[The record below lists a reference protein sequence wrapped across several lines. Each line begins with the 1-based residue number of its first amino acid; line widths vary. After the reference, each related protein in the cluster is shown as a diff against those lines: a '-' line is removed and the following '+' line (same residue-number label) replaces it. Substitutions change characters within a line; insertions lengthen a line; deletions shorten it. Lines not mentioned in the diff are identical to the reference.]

1 MLTEDERGSIEESHL
16 NSTPGPTPRRRTTL
30 NRRSVRTLLRE
41 GQSHLFEH
49 WPPPGEHDDDKRRFS
64 EQVEKFSERYPGGLA
79 AYVRRAK
86 TLQEYVGSNQRHKEF
101 EGCTPSIAEGV
112 ILKYGSRKYVEYEEA
127 GLKEFARVA
136 FVLVAGGSAER
147 LNRGNEI
154 KLELPT
160 ESATGICFLE
170 LYIKSILAI
179 QHSAKK
185 RLAFK
190 AAKIPFVIMSSDYTH
205 SRIKKLLTTN
215 DCFGMCPDQIYL
227 LKQENTA
234 PCLNRKTANLLLS
247 SNDPYLIKTMPGG
260 SGEVHAILFSSGL
273 LQTWKKE
280 GRNWVVIFEE
290 GNGLTFKATPALLGA
305 SMLCDFDVNL
315 LASAR
320 KGESP
325 GAGIVQ
331 FSNKSG
337 SRMVANID
345 CIHQVL
351 SSMGHRHMDLNDF
364 TTAHSPFPTGLDQM
378 VLKPGPYLDELT
390 NTQGRDMPTVLPL

>member
-185 RLAFK
+185 RRILPPVSTEK
-190 AAKIPFVIMSSDYTH
+190 QPTSCSPPMILISS
-205 SRIKKLLTTN
+205 
-215 DCFGMCPDQIYL
+215 
-227 LKQENTA
+227 
-234 PCLNRKTANLLLS
+234 
-247 SNDPYLIKTMPGG
+247 

-273 LQTWKKE
+273 LQTWS
-280 GRNWVVIFEE
+280 I
-290 GNGLTFKATPALLGA
+290 TFHDSTAATPALLGA

-390 NTQGRDMPTVLPL
+390 NTQGRDMPTVLPLLEEGGYDVMLEAQ

>member
-154 KLELPT
+154 K
-160 ESATGICFLE
+160 
-170 LYIKSILAI
+170 
-179 QHSAKK
+179 
-185 RLAFK
+185 
-190 AAKIPFVIMSSDYTH
+190 
-205 SRIKKLLTTN
+205 
-215 DCFGMCPDQIYL
+215 
-227 LKQENTA
+227 ENTA

-390 NTQGRDMPTVLPL
+390 NTQGRDMPTVLPLLEEGGYDVMLEAQ

>member
-273 LQTWKKE
+273 LQTWS
-280 GRNWVVIFEE
+280 I
-290 GNGLTFKATPALLGA
+290 TFHDSTAATPALLGA

-331 FSNKSG
+331 FSNKSDNG
-337 SRMVANID
+337 W
-345 CIHQVL
+345 HQ
-351 SSMGHRHMDLNDF
+351 DLGWWQIL
-364 TTAHSPFPTGLDQM
+364 TAYIKCFPRWDTA
-378 VLKPGPYLDELT
+378 T
-390 NTQGRDMPTVLPL
+390 WI